1 MQELAQA
8 MMIYHKLAAPLPP
21 AVAGKFF
28 SIRGVKSGPA
38 DTVGSI
44 TWHLLPSPP
53 SPIKDSSVVPG
64 DGIQPA
70 WTTRLAKPGMNA
82 PITVTADIDHMFM
95 MESPLTQQALVAPL
109 GIQETAMERKP
120 PRPVQ
125 VIEPATSEE
134 ALAFVRDLHKLGGKR
149 TLADQA
155 RVAAFVNSL
164 PLGTLKGI
172 ARRIMMDIMKA
183 PPPRGAG
190 PGRRGER
197 KLRRGGKGKKKSPP
211 RAKKTKAAPPKTRP
225 APKRGQAA
233 PSPRP
238 RAHPGH
244 RRP

>member
-38 DTVGSI
+38 GPVGTI
-44 TWHLLPSPP
+44 TCHFRPRPP

-190 PGRRGER
+190 PGRSGER
-197 KLRRGGKGKKKSPP
+197 KLRRGGKGQKETPPPAKKPKAPP
-211 RAKKTKAAPPKTRP
+211 RQTPPPPTPRKAARPPPRR
-225 APKRGQAA
+225 AKR
-233 PSPRP
+233 
-238 RAHPGH
+238 
-244 RRP
+244 